1 MRRSILLAALALVAC
16 GPETNPDAPSLAPD
30 NAANFNQPIDARG
43 ADPSWGLKI
52 RGLQF
57 TLERPGEPAVVAT
70 APGATIDA
78 HTAVWRASLPNQQV
92 MKVSV
97 YASPC
102 VDAATGTTYPFAA
115 EVLMPGA
122 APLDGCAGKPA
133 RPASAPKR

>member
-16 GPETNPDAPSLAPD
+16 GPETNPDAPNLAPD
-30 NAANFNQPIDARG
+30 TAANFNQPIDARG
-43 ADPSWGLKI
+43 ADPSWTLKI

-57 TLERPGEPAVVAT
+57 TLERPGAPAVIAT

-78 HTAVWRASLPNQQV
+78 HSAVWNASLPNQQT

-102 VDAATGTTYPFAA
+102 VDAVTGTSYPFAA
-115 EVLMPGA
+115 EVLLPDA
-122 APLDGCAGKPA
+122 APRDGCAG
-133 RPASAPKR
+133 RPAGAPAAKR

>member
-1 MRRSILLAALALVAC
+1 MRRSILLAALALAAC
-16 GPETNPDAPSLAPD
+16 GPQTNPDAPSVVAD
-30 NAANFNQPIDARG
+30 TAANFNQPIDARG

-52 RGLQF
+52 RGLQL
-57 TLERPGEPAVVAT
+57 TLERPGQPTVMAT

-78 HTAVWRASLPNQQV
+78 HSAVWTASLPNRQT

-102 VDAATGTTYPFAA
+102 TDPATGTTYPFAA
-115 EVLMPGA
+115 EVLLPDA

-133 RPASAPKR
+133 GAAAAPKS